1 MSTIFQKIINGEISA
16 DVVYEDSEC
25 IVIHDVAPQA
35 PIHMLVI
42 PKKLIPRVGLATEED
57 QQILGKLL
65 LVAGK
70 IARSEKLDGG
80 FRIVINN
87 GTDGGESVPHL
98 HVHVL
103 GGRAMQW
110 PPG

>member
-70 IARSEKLDGG
+70 IAHSENLDGG

-87 GTDGGESVPHL
+87 GADGGESVPHL

>member
-1 MSTIFQKIINGEISA
+1 MSTIFQKIIDGEISA
-16 DVVYEDSEC
+16 NVVYEDSEC

-42 PKKLIPRVGLATEED
+42 PKRLIPRVGLATEED

-70 IARSEKLDGG
+70 IANSENLDGG

-87 GTDGGESVPHL
+87 GADGGESVPHL

-103 GGRAMQW
+103 GGRAMKW

>member
-1 MSTIFQKIINGEISA
+1 MSTIFQKIIDGEISA

-42 PKKLIPRVGLATEED
+42 PKRLIPRVGLATEED

-70 IARSEKLDGG
+70 IANSENLDGG

-87 GTDGGESVPHL
+87 GADGGESVPHL

-103 GGRAMQW
+103 GGRAMKW

>member
-1 MSTIFQKIINGEISA
+1 MSTIFQKIIKGEVSA
-16 DVVYEDSEC
+16 DVVYEDSDC
-25 IVIHDVAPQA
+25 IAIHDVSPQA
-35 PIHMLVI
+35 PVHMLVI